1 MTIITHFD
9 LKVNSF
15 YITFVLQIM
24 RGDIML
30 KDKLRELRKSKGL
43 TQFEL
48 ADELGI
54 PQSTLGNYESGR
66 RLPKFPEDWVRIA
79 NYFEVSVDYLMDN
92 TTLDTKNSDSPLYNL
107 QQTYY
112 LTDDETQ
119 VIKNY
124 LSMSSQDRQS
134 FARILRLM
142 SKDLQSDT

>member
-1 MTIITHFD
+1 
-9 LKVNSF
+9 
-15 YITFVLQIM
+15 
-24 RGDIML
+24 ML

-79 NYFEVSVDYLMDN
+79 NYFEVTVDYLMDN
-92 TTLDTKNSDSPLYNL
+92 TTLDTQNSDSPLYNL

-134 FARILRLM
+134 FARILKLM
-142 SKDLQSDT
+142 SKDS